1 VPFSQKLPFLIA
13 APLAEL
19 TMDSPLAPK
28 KKIDYEALHSALM
41 RIPHM
46 HISVAR
52 SLINIGIRESYDL
65 FGRDPSSLLAEMP
78 TIEGWS
84 REDQLSYLRM
94 AVYYAENDCPE
105 ASHLNPTFWKQQP
118 IDYAGY

>member
-1 VPFSQKLPFLIA
+1 
-13 APLAEL
+13 
-19 TMDSPLAPK
+19 MDSPLAPK
-28 KKIDYEALHSALM
+28 KKIDTRPYTHRLCEFQN
-41 RIPHM
+41 M

-52 SLINIGIRESYDL
+52 SLINLGIRECYDL
-65 FGRDPSSLLAEMP
+65 LGRDPSSLLAQTP
-78 TIEGWS
+78 AIEGWS

>member
-1 VPFSQKLPFLIA
+1 MD
-13 APLAEL
+13 APLA
-19 TMDSPLAPK
+19 AK

-52 SLINIGIRESYDL
+52 GLINIGIRECYDL
-65 FGRDPSSLLAEMP
+65 LGRDPASLLAEMP
-78 TIEGWS
+78 AIADWS

-105 ASHLNPTFWKQQP
+105 TSHLNPAFWKQQP
-118 IDYAGY
+118 INYTGC